1 MVVDV
6 GCRFMVTPSF
16 THLFIHLLHVPA
28 SYLKTAGTSPSPST
42 SRPTYRSLSVVGEG
56 LGAGVDSLGSSGHLG
71 LKYVATLAHILTP
84 SYTDLLIPSDSRGE
98 IDTKIASGYPEICQ
112 A

>member
-28 SYLKTAGTSPSPST
+28 SYLKTAGTSPSPSA
-42 SRPTYRSLSVVGEG
+42 SRPTSRSLSVVGEG
-56 LGAGVDSLGSSGHLG
+56 LGLGVDSLGSSGHLG
-71 LKYVATLAHILTP
+71 LKYVATLGLLVFSP
-84 SYTDLLIPSDSRGE
+84 SLSYSSR
-98 IDTKIASGYPEICQ
+98 Q
-112 A
+112 ALEPHPNRLNDP

>member
-1 MVVDV
+1 MVVDA

-42 SRPTYRSLSVVGEG
+42 SRPTSRSLSVVGEG
-56 LGAGVDSLGSSGHLG
+56 LRLGIRHRLFGIHGLLVFPPPLSYSS
-71 LKYVATLAHILTP
+71 
-84 SYTDLLIPSDSRGE
+84 R
-98 IDTKIASGYPEICQ
+98 Q
-112 A
+112 ALEPHPNRLNDP